1 MANLEIE
8 RKFLVDKDNLPS
20 LEDVVAKKIT
30 QGYIYSDDTME
41 VRIRSVE
48 TNNDSN
54 YYFTVK
60 KNGET
65 AIKRTEIEVAILEK
79 EFKRLAENLV
89 PETNIIEKDRYLIPL
104 AADLT
109 AELDIYHSGLEGLAT
124 VEVEF
129 KSEEEANNFV
139 PPIWFLQDVTKDK
152 SYKNKN
158 LAKQSLLNKKK
169 VKTLDRKTNH

>member
-48 TNNDSN
+48 RNNDRN

-65 AIKRTEIEVAILEK
+65 SIKRTEIEVEILEK

-158 LAKQSLLNKKK
+158 LAKQSLSNKKK

>member
-1 MANLEIE
+1 MANVEIE
-8 RKFLVDKDNLPS
+8 RKFLVDKDTLPT
-20 LEDVVAKKIT
+20 LENVTTKKIT

-48 TNNDSN
+48 TNNSSN

-65 AIKRTEIEVAILEK
+65 ALKRTEIEVEIPER
-79 EFKRLAENLV
+79 EFKRLAENLA
-89 PETNIIEKDRYLIPL
+89 PATNLIEKDRHLIPL
-104 AADLT
+104 TGDLI
-109 AELDIYHSGLEGLAT
+109 AELDIYHSVLEGLAT

-129 KSEEEANNFV
+129 KSEEAANNFV
-139 PPIWFLQDVTKDK
+139 APTWFLQDVTKDK

-158 LAKQSLLNKKK
+158 LAKQFTLNKEKIK
-169 VKTLDRKTNH
+169 AFGSKPNH